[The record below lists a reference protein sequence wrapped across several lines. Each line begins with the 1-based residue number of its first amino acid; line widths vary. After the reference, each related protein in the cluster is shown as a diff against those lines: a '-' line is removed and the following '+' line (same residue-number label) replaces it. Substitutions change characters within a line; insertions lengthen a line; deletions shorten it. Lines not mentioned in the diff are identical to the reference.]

1 MTTEGE
7 QDTEPC
13 FRQVFLVTKV
23 PPTEMGTD
31 ETYAAVLRAVKELGT
46 PIDLVCC

>member
-1 MTTEGE
+1 M
-7 QDTEPC
+7 
-13 FRQVFLVTKV
+13 TKV

-46 PIDLVCC
+46 PIDLVCCLAFKKIHTRENTGPRWL